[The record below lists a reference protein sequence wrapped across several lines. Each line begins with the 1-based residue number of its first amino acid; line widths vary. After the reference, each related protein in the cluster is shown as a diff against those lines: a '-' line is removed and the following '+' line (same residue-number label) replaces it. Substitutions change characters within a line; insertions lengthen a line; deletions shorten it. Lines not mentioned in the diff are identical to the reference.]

1 MKTEKSIKDDKILN
15 YIKQYPPYKSH
26 GDLGIDIRALSRY
39 ADEHGKLPAD
49 LSDKL
54 RHEIEEIA
62 KEGNFRKI
70 NPANPYIS

>member
-49 LSDKL
+49 LSKE
-54 RHEIEEIA
+54 EIEQFKTYQED
-62 KEGNFRKI
+62 
-70 NPANPYIS
+70 